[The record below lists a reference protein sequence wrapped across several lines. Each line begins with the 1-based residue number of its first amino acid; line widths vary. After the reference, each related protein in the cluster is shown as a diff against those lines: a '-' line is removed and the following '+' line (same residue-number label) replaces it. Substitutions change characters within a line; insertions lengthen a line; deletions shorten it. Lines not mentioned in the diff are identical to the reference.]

1 MDYDYED
8 ELNKIHALLPELLPM
23 IIDSVVYINE
33 ALEQGKKIL
42 VEGANAPMLD
52 IDFGTY
58 PYVTSS
64 SASIGGIITGLGV
77 SPHKVGTIYGIV
89 KAYTT
94 RVGEGPFPTEQ
105 INEMGE
111 RLRKIGHE
119 YGATTGRPRRCGWLD
134 LAVVGYTHMLD
145 SFDSLCL
152 TKLDVLT
159 GMEVIRVGRKYLLDG
174 KEVKGIPSE
183 QQDLARVE
191 VVYDELPGWSEDIS
205 G

>member
-1 MDYDYED
+1 
-8 ELNKIHALLPELLPM
+8 M
-23 IIDSVVYINE
+23 ICDSVVEINA
-33 ALEQGKKIL
+33 ALKEGKKVL

-64 SASIGGIITGLGV
+64 SASIGGICTGLGV
-77 SPHKVGTIYGIV
+77 NPHKIGTIYGIV

-105 INEMGE
+105 LVMIIIVINLQNEIGE
-111 RLRKIGHE
+111 NLRKVGHE
-119 YGATTGRPRRCGWLD
+119 FGATTGRPRRCGWLD
-134 LAVVGYTHMLD
+134 LVQVSYTNMID
-145 SFDSLCL
+145 GFDSICL
-152 TKLDVLT
+152 TKLDVLSGLKT
-159 GMEVIRVGRKYLLDG
+159 IKVARKYMLDG
-174 KEVKGIPSE
+174 KELLSMPAE

-191 VVYDELPGWSEDIS
+191 VVYDELPGWDEDIT

>member
-1 MDYDYED
+1 MIVDSICM
-8 ELNKIHALLPELLPM
+8 LNQ
-23 IIDSVVYINE
+23 
-33 ALEQGKKIL
+33 ALEEGKKAL
-42 VEGANAPMLD
+42 VEGANAPMRD

-77 SPHKVGTIYGIV
+77 SPHKIGTIYGIV

-105 INEMGE
+105 LNEIGD
-111 RLRKIGHE
+111 RLRQEGHE
-119 YGATTGRPRRCGWLD
+119 FGATTGRPRRCGWLD
-134 LAVVGYTHMLD
+134 LAVVSYTNLLD
-145 SFDSLCL
+145 TFDSICL

-159 GMEVIRVGRKYLLDG
+159 GLDTIKVGRKYLLDG
-174 KEVKGIPSE
+174 KEVCGMPSE
-183 QQDLARVE
+183 YSELEKVE
-191 VVYDELPGWSEDIS
+191 VVYDELPGWKEDIT

>member
-23 IIDSVVYINE
+23 IIDSIVYINE

-89 KAYTT
+89 ASPKDRS
-94 RVGEGPFPTEQ
+94 RVRSHDGPSASL
-105 INEMGE
+105 
-111 RLRKIGHE
+111 RLAGS
-119 YGATTGRPRRCGWLD
+119 GCGGVHAHAGQL
-134 LAVVGYTHMLD
+134 
-145 SFDSLCL
+145 
-152 TKLDVLT
+152 
-159 GMEVIRVGRKYLLDG
+159 R
-174 KEVKGIPSE
+174 
-183 QQDLARVE
+183 
-191 VVYDELPGWSEDIS
+191 
-205 G
+205 